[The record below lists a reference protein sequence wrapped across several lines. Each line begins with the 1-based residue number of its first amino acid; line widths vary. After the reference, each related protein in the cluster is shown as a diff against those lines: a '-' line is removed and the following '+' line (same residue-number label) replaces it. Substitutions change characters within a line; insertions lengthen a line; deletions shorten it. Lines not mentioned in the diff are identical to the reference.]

1 MTPAR
6 HAAALPLL
14 MLGIAVI
21 GSNSLALSPVLTDVA
36 HSLSATPVQ
45 VARANAAYGGATA
58 MSALLLGPAVDRLGA
73 RRVLAAGFAV
83 MTLAMLASAAA
94 TSWAMLAAA
103 QGLTGLAAG
112 VVLPATYAYATVTA
126 PPGREAETMG
136 RVLAGWSIS
145 VIAGVPLSAFIA
157 GTAGWRTSYVLL
169 AVLLAVVSAGFLRLR
184 GPSAATRTGKGDMS
198 LLPALRTPGVPALLV
213 VCFGYMTAFYG
224 MYAYLGDH
232 LRQALGV
239 SAGTAGLVVLA
250 YGAGFGLA
258 GFGDRMVDR
267 LGPHRLLPM
276 TLGALVLVY
285 GLMIPAA
292 SSLAALVAL
301 AFCWGL
307 ANHFG
312 LNIIVLLLGRA
323 SDARRGAVLALNSAV
338 SYAGALV
345 GTGLFGAAY
354 ERGGFVLVA
363 ALAAGCLAGALAV
376 AVAARAGQVQDRAE
390 AASYPSERPETAKS
404 SV

>member
-1 MTPAR
+1 MTPQR

-14 MLGIAVI
+14 ILGVAVI

-36 HSLSATPVQ
+36 HSLAATPVQ

-58 MSALLLGPAVDRLGA
+58 LSALLLGPVVDRIGA
-73 RRVLAAGFAV
+73 RRILAGGFAV

-103 QGLTGLAAG
+103 QALTGLAAG

-126 PPGREAETMG
+126 RPGREAETMG

-157 GTAGWRTSYVLL
+157 GTAGWRASYVLL
-169 AVLLAVVSAGFLRLR
+169 AVLLAAVSAGFLRLR
-184 GPSAATRTGKGDMS
+184 GPSAATRTGTGDMS
-198 LLPALRTPGVPALLV
+198 LLPALRTPGVPSLLI
-213 VCFGYMTAFYG
+213 VCFAYMTAFYG

-239 SAGTAGLVVLA
+239 SSGTAGLVVLA
-250 YGAGFGLA
+250 YGVGFGLA

-267 LGPHRLLPM
+267 MGPHRLLPM
-276 TLGALVLVY
+276 TLGALALIY

-292 SSLAALVAL
+292 SSLAALTAL

-323 SDARRGAVLALNSAV
+323 SDTRRGAVLALNSAV

-345 GTGLFGAAY
+345 GAGLFGAVY
-354 ERGGFVLVA
+354 ERGGFSPVA

-376 AVAARAGQVQDRAE
+376 ALTARGVQAPDRADTSTGPVE
-390 AASYPSERPETAKS
+390 QPERA
-404 SV
+404 

>member
-1 MTPAR
+1 MTPPR

-14 MLGIAVI
+14 VLGIAVI

-58 MSALLLGPAVDRLGA
+58 LSALLLGPAVDRVGA
-73 RRVLAAGFAV
+73 RRILVVGFAV
-83 MTLAMLASAAA
+83 MTLAMLASATA
-94 TSWAMLAAA
+94 TGWAMLAAA
-103 QGLTGLAAG
+103 QGLAGLAAG
-112 VVLPATYAYATVTA
+112 VVLPAIYAYATA
-126 PPGREAETMG
+126 AALPGQEAETMG

-145 VIAGVPLSAFIA
+145 VIAGVPLSALIA
-157 GTAGWRTSYVLL
+157 GTAGWRASYVLL
-169 AVLLAVVSAGFLRLR
+169 AVLLAAVSAGFLCES
-184 GPSAATRTGKGDMS
+184 SAATRTSAGDMS
-198 LLPALRTPGVPALLV
+198 LLRTPGVPSLLF
-213 VCFGYMTAFYG
+213 VCFAYMTAFYG

-232 LRQALGV
+232 LRQVLGV
-239 SAGTAGLVVLA
+239 SSVTAGLVVLA
-250 YGAGFGLA
+250 YGVGFGLA

-267 LGPHRLLPM
+267 LGPQHLLPM
-276 TLGALVLVY
+276 TLGTLSLVY

-292 SSLAALVAL
+292 SSLVALGAL
-301 AFCWGL
+301 AFCWGF

-345 GTGLFGAAY
+345 GAGLFGAVY
-354 ERGGFVLVA
+354 ERGGFIPVA

-376 AVAARAGQVQDRAE
+376 AVTTRVGQVPDRAE
-390 AASYPSERPETAKS
+390 AASCPSERPEAA
-404 SV
+404 

>member
-1 MTPAR
+1 MTPKK
-6 HAAALPLL
+6 HATALPLL
-14 MLGIAVI
+14 ILGIAVI

-58 MSALLLGPAVDRLGA
+58 LSALLLGPTVDRVGA
-73 RRVLAAGFAV
+73 RCILVAGFAV

-94 TSWAMLAAA
+94 TGWAMLAAA
-103 QGLTGLAAG
+103 QGLAGLAAG
-112 VVLPATYAYATVTA
+112 IVLPATYAYATVAA

-145 VIAGVPLSAFIA
+145 VIAGVPLSALIA
-157 GTAGWRTSYVLL
+157 GTAGWRASYVLL
-169 AVLLAVVSAGFLRLR
+169 AVLLAAVSAGFLR
-184 GPSAATRTGKGDMS
+184 GPSAATRTSAGDMS
-198 LLPALRTPGVPALLV
+198 LLPALRTPGVLSLLV
-213 VCFGYMTAFYG
+213 VCFAYMTAFYG

-239 SAGTAGLVVLA
+239 SSVTAGLVVLA
-250 YGAGFGLA
+250 YGVGFGLA
-258 GFGDRMVDR
+258 GFGDRMVDH
-267 LGPHRLLPM
+267 LGPPRLLPM
-276 TLGALVLVY
+276 TLGALSLVY

-292 SSLAALVAL
+292 SSLVALAAL
-301 AFCWGL
+301 AFCWGF

-345 GTGLFGAAY
+345 GTGLFGAVY
-354 ERGGFVLVA
+354 ERGGFLPAA

-376 AVAARAGQVQDRAE
+376 AVTTGVGQAPDRAS
-390 AASYPSERPETAKS
+390 ATSCPSERPGTA
-404 SV
+404 

>member
-1 MTPAR
+1 MNPER
-6 HAAALPLL
+6 HTAALPLL
-14 MLGIAVI
+14 ILGIAVI
-21 GSNSLALSPVLTDVA
+21 GSNSLALSLILTDVA

-58 MSALLLGPAVDRLGA
+58 LSALLLGPAVDRFGA
-73 RRVLAAGFAV
+73 RRILAAGFAV

-94 TSWAMLAAA
+94 TSWTMLAAA

-112 VVLPATYAYATVTA
+112 IVLPATYAYATIAA

-169 AVLLAVVSAGFLRLR
+169 GVPLAAVSAGFLRLR
-184 GPSAATRTGKGDMS
+184 EPSAATQTSAGGMS

-213 VCFGYMTAFYG
+213 VCFAYMTAFYG
-224 MYAYLGDH
+224 AYAYLGDH
-232 LRQALGV
+232 LRQVLGV
-239 SAGTAGLVVLA
+239 SSSIAGLVVLA
-250 YGAGFGLA
+250 YGVGFGLA
-258 GFGDRMVDR
+258 GLGDRMVDR
-267 LGPHRLLPM
+267 VGPLRLLPM
-276 TLGALVLVY
+276 TLGALSLVY

-292 SSLAALVAL
+292 SSLVALVAL

-323 SDARRGAVLALNSAV
+323 NEERRGAVLALNSAV

-345 GTGLFGAAY
+345 GAGLFGAVY
-354 ERGGFVLVA
+354 ERGGFLSVA

-376 AVAARAGQVQDRAE
+376 AVTARVGQAPGRAI
-390 AASYPSERPETAKS
+390 AASCPSERPETA
-404 SV
+404 

>member
-1 MTPAR
+1 LTPPR
-6 HAAALPLL
+6 HATALPLL
-14 MLGIAVI
+14 ILGIAVI

-36 HSLSATPVQ
+36 HSLAATPVQ

-58 MSALLLGPAVDRLGA
+58 LSALLLGPAVDRVGA
-73 RRVLAAGFAV
+73 RRILVAGFAV
-83 MTLAMLASAAA
+83 MTLAMVASAAA
-94 TSWAMLAAA
+94 SGWAMLAAA
-103 QGLTGLAAG
+103 QGLAGLAAG
-112 VVLPATYAYATVTA
+112 IVLPATYAYATVAA

-145 VIAGVPLSAFIA
+145 VIAGVPLSALIA

-169 AVLLAVVSAGFLRLR
+169 AVLLAAVSAGFLCLR
-184 GPSAATRTGKGDMS
+184 GSSATARMGAGDMS
-198 LLPALRTPGVPALLV
+198 LLPALRTPGVPPLLV
-213 VCFGYMTAFYG
+213 ICFAYMTAFYG

-232 LRQALGV
+232 LRQALGA
-239 SAGTAGLVVLA
+239 SSGTAGLVILA
-250 YGAGFGLA
+250 YGIGFGLA

-267 LGPHRLLPM
+267 LGPPRLLPM
-276 TLGALVLVY
+276 TLGMLSLVY

-292 SSLAALVAL
+292 SSFAALGAL
-301 AFCWGL
+301 AFCWGF

-345 GTGLFGAAY
+345 GAGLFGAVY
-354 ERGGFVLVA
+354 ERGGFLPTA
-363 ALAAGCLAGALAV
+363 ALAASCLAGALAV
-376 AVAARAGQVQDRAE
+376 AVTTRVGQAPDRAE
-390 AASYPSERPETAKS
+390 AASCPSERPETA
-404 SV
+404 

>member
-1 MTPAR
+1 MIPKR

-14 MLGIAVI
+14 VLGIAVV
-21 GSNSLALSPVLTDVA
+21 GSNSLALSPILTDVA
-36 HSLSATPVQ
+36 YSLSATPVQ

-58 MSALLLGPAVDRLGA
+58 ASALLLGVAVDRFGP
-73 RRVLAAGFAV
+73 RRILAAGFAV
-83 MTLAMLASAAA
+83 MTLAMLSSAAA
-94 TSWAMLAAA
+94 TSWAVLAAA
-103 QGLTGLAAG
+103 QGLAGLAAG
-112 VVLPATYAYATVTA
+112 VVLPATYAFATVAA

-157 GTAGWRTSYVLL
+157 GTAGWRASYVLL
-169 AVLLAVVSAGFLRLR
+169 AVLLAAVCAGFLRLR
-184 GPSAATRTGKGDMS
+184 EPSAAARTGTGDMS

-213 VCFGYMTAFYG
+213 VCFAYMTAFYG
-224 MYAYLGDH
+224 VYAYLGDH

-239 SAGTAGLVVLA
+239 SSGTAGLVVLA
-250 YGAGFGLA
+250 YGVGFGLA
-258 GFGDRMVDR
+258 GFGDRVVDR
-267 LGPHRLLPM
+267 MGPQRLFPT
-276 TLGALVLVY
+276 TLAALALVY

-292 SSLAALVAL
+292 SSLLALAAL

-323 SDARRGAVLALNSAV
+323 NEARRGAVLALNSAV

-345 GTGLFGAAY
+345 GAGLFGAVY
-354 ERGGFVLVA
+354 EQGGFLPAA

-376 AVAARAGQVQDRAE
+376 AVTARVGRAPGRAE
-390 AASYPSERPETAKS
+390 AAACPSERPETA
-404 SV
+404 

>member
-1 MTPAR
+1 
-6 HAAALPLL
+6 
-14 MLGIAVI
+14 VI
-21 GSNSLALSPVLTDVA
+21 GSNSLALSPILTDVA

-58 MSALLLGPAVDRLGA
+58 LSALLLGPVVDRFSP
-73 RRVLAAGFAV
+73 RRILAAGFAV

-94 TSWAMLAAA
+94 ASWAMLAAA

-112 VVLPATYAYATVTA
+112 IVLPATYAYATTAA

-157 GTAGWRTSYVLL
+157 GTAGWRASYVLL
-169 AVLLAVVSAGFLRLR
+169 GMLLAAVYAGFLRLR
-184 GPSAATRTGKGDMS
+184 QLPAATRASAGGMS

-213 VCFGYMTAFYG
+213 VCFAYMTAFYG
-224 MYAYLGDH
+224 VYAYLGDH
-232 LRQALGV
+232 LRQVLGV
-239 SAGTAGLVVLA
+239 SSSTAGLVVLA
-250 YGAGFGLA
+250 YGLGFGLA

-267 LGPHRLLPM
+267 VGPLRLLPM
-276 TLGALVLVY
+276 TLGALSLVY
-285 GLMIPAA
+285 GLMIPAT
-292 SSLAALVAL
+292 SSLAALIAL
-301 AFCWGL
+301 AFCWGV

-312 LNIIVLLLGRA
+312 QNIIVLLLGRA
-323 SDARRGAVLALNSAV
+323 SEERRGAVLALNSAV

-345 GTGLFGAAY
+345 GAGLFGAVY
-354 ERGGFVLVA
+354 EWGGFLSVA

-376 AVAARAGQVQDRAE
+376 TVTARVGQAPDKAN
-390 AASYPSERPETAKS
+390 AASYPRERPETA
-404 SV
+404 

>member
-1 MTPAR
+1 MTPKR
-6 HAAALPLL
+6 HITALPLL
-14 MLGIAVI
+14 ILGIAVI
-21 GSNSLALSPVLTDVA
+21 GSNSLALSPILTDVA

-58 MSALLLGPAVDRLGA
+58 LSALLLGPAVDRFGA
-73 RRVLAAGFAV
+73 RRILAAGFAV

-112 VVLPATYAYATVTA
+112 IVLPATYAYATIAA

-157 GTAGWRTSYVLL
+157 GTAGWRASYVLL
-169 AVLLAVVSAGFLRLR
+169 GVLLAAVSVGFLRLR
-184 GPSAATRTGKGDMS
+184 ELPAATRTSTGRIS

-213 VCFGYMTAFYG
+213 ICFAYMTAFYG
-224 MYAYLGDH
+224 VYAYLGDH
-232 LRQALGV
+232 LRQVLGV
-239 SAGTAGLVVLA
+239 SSSTAGLVVLA
-250 YGAGFGLA
+250 YGLGFGLA
-258 GFGDRMVDR
+258 GFGDRIVDR
-267 LGPHRLLPM
+267 VGPLRLLPM
-276 TLGALVLVY
+276 TLGTLSLVF
-285 GLMIPAA
+285 GLMIPAT
-292 SSLAALVAL
+292 SSLVALVAL

-312 LNIIVLLLGRA
+312 QNIIVLLLGRA
-323 SDARRGAVLALNSAV
+323 NEERRGAVLALNSAV

-345 GTGLFGAAY
+345 GAGLFGAVY
-354 ERGGFVLVA
+354 ERGGFLSVA

-376 AVAARAGQVQDRAE
+376 AVTARVGQAPDRAN
-390 AASYPSERPETAKS
+390 AASCPSERPETA
-404 SV
+404 

>member
-1 MTPAR
+1 LTPQR
-6 HAAALPLL
+6 HVAALPLL
-14 MLGIAVI
+14 ILGIAVI
-21 GSNSLALSPVLTDVA
+21 GSNSLALSPILTDVA

-45 VARANAAYGGATA
+45 VAHANAAYGGATA
-58 MSALLLGPAVDRLGA
+58 ASALLLGPAVDRVGT
-73 RRVLAAGFAV
+73 RRILATGFAV

-103 QGLTGLAAG
+103 QGLAGMAAG
-112 VVLPATYAYATVTA
+112 IVLPATYAYATVAA

-136 RVLAGWSIS
+136 HVLAGWSIS

-157 GTAGWRTSYVLL
+157 GTAGWRASYVLL

-184 GPSAATRTGKGDMS
+184 GSSAAARPGAGDMS

-213 VCFGYMTAFYG
+213 ICFAYMTAFYG
-224 MYAYLGDH
+224 VYAYLGDH

-239 SAGTAGLVVLA
+239 SSSTAGLVVLA
-250 YGAGFGLA
+250 YGVGFGLA

-267 LGPHRLLPM
+267 LGPRRLLPM
-276 TLGALVLVY
+276 TLGALALVY

-292 SSLAALVAL
+292 SSLVALVAL
-301 AFCWGL
+301 AFCWGF

-323 SDARRGAVLALNSAV
+323 NDARRGAVLALNSAV

-345 GTGLFGAAY
+345 GAGLFGAVY
-354 ERGGFVLVA
+354 ERVGFLLVA
-363 ALAAGCLAGALAV
+363 ALAAGCLAAALAV
-376 AVAARAGQVQDRAE
+376 AVMVRVGQATGRAKATTC
-390 AASYPSERPETAKS
+390 SSEQPETA
-404 SV
+404 

>member
-1 MTPAR
+1 
-6 HAAALPLL
+6 
-14 MLGIAVI
+14 
-21 GSNSLALSPVLTDVA
+21 
-36 HSLSATPVQ
+36 
-45 VARANAAYGGATA
+45 
-58 MSALLLGPAVDRLGA
+58 
-73 RRVLAAGFAV
+73 
-83 MTLAMLASAAA
+83 MLASAAA

-103 QGLTGLAAG
+103 QGLAGLAAG
-112 VVLPATYAYATVTA
+112 VVLPAIYAFATVTA
-126 PPGREAETMG
+126 LPGREAETMG

-145 VIAGVPLSAFIA
+145 LIAGVPLSAFIA
-157 GTAGWRTSYVLL
+157 GTAGWRASYVLL
-169 AVLLAVVSAGFLRLR
+169 AVLLAGVSAGFLRLR
-184 GPSAATRTGKGDMS
+184 EPSATTRIGTGDMS

-239 SAGTAGLVVLA
+239 SFGTAGLVVLA
-250 YGAGFGLA
+250 YGIGFGLA

-276 TLGALVLVY
+276 TLGALALVY

-292 SSLAALVAL
+292 SSLMALGAL

-323 SDARRGAVLALNSAV
+323 SDARRGAILALNSAV

-345 GTGLFGAAY
+345 GAGLFGAVY
-354 ERGGFVLVA
+354 ERGGFSPVA
-363 ALAAGCLAGALAV
+363 GIAAGFLAGALAV
-376 AVAARAGQVQDRAE
+376 AVTARVGQAPDRTE
-390 AASYPSERPETAKS
+390 AASCPSERHETA
-404 SV
+404 